1 MYNPKYIYVEGGR
14 RTYRLTPEGEQM
26 FRSRFPITPAKDIAH
41 ELGCGIDMVYKLA
54 NSYGVKKD
62 PTYKRE
68 TLRRVMLHAR
78 TYYVKDK
85 EANPELYQERF
96 QERGRRICRQRRTD
110 ELRIMSGEKPRYNFY
125 FAPAHSKKKRTY
137 ARRCVNLATF
147 LTLRAAPCSGTS
159 HPTHGATYPLSAE
172 PRSMALNSRVSDE
185 ALSHNNL

>member
-1 MYNPKYIYVEGGR
+1 MYNPKYIYIEGSR

-26 FRSRFPITPAKDIAH
+26 FRARFPITPAKAIAH

-54 NSYGVKKD
+54 NSYEVKKD

-68 TLRRVMLHAR
+68 TLRRIMLHAR

-125 FAPAHSKKKRTY
+125 FAPAHSKKKRKI
-137 ARRCVNLATF
+137 RQ
-147 LTLRAAPCSGTS
+147 TLSLLGYIPYTQS
-159 HPTHGATYPLSAE
+159 
-172 PRSMALNSRVSDE
+172 RSMLWYFAPETHRSLPTERRAKEYGFKFSCFR
-185 ALSHNNL
+185 

>member
-1 MYNPKYIYVEGGR
+1 MYNPKYIYIEGHW
-14 RTYRLTPEGEQM
+14 RTYKLTPEGEQM
-26 FRSRFPITPAKDIAH
+26 FRERFPITPAKAIAR

-54 NSYGVKKD
+54 NSYEVKKD

-85 EANPELYQERF
+85 EAHPELYQERF

-125 FAPAHSKKKRTY
+125 FAPAQSKKKRDI
-137 ARRCVNLATF
+137 RRA
-147 LTLRAAPCSGTS
+147 LRQLGYIPYDQS
-159 HPTHGATYPLSAE
+159 
-172 PRSMALNSRVSDE
+172 RSMLWYFAPETRRI
-185 ALSHNNL
+185 LSTERRAKEHGFKILCFR

>member
-1 MYNPKYIYVEGGR
+1 MYNPKYIYIEGHW
-14 RTYRLTPEGEQM
+14 RTYKLTPEGEQM
-26 FRSRFPITPAKDIAH
+26 FRERFPITPAKAIAR

-54 NSYGVKKD
+54 NSYEVKKD

-85 EANPELYQERF
+85 EANPELYKERF

-125 FAPAHSKKKRTY
+125 FAPAHSKKKKNIRK
-137 ARRCVNLATF
+137 A
-147 LTLRAAPCSGTS
+147 LRQLGYIPYDKS
-159 HPTHGATYPLSAE
+159 
-172 PRSMALNSRVSDE
+172 RSMLWYFAPETRR
-185 ALSHNNL
+185 NLCTERRAKEYGFKFSCFR

>member
-1 MYNPKYIYVEGGR
+1 MYNPKYIYIEGSR

-54 NSYGVKKD
+54 NSYEVKKD

-68 TLRRVMLHAR
+68 TLRRIMLHAR

-125 FAPAHSKKKRTY
+125 FAPAHSKKKKNIRKALRQLGYIPYDKSCSMLWYFAPET
-137 ARRCVNLATF
+137 RRNLSTER
-147 LTLRAAPCSGTS
+147 RAKEYGFKFSCF
-159 HPTHGATYPLSAE
+159 
-172 PRSMALNSRVSDE
+172 R
-185 ALSHNNL
+185 